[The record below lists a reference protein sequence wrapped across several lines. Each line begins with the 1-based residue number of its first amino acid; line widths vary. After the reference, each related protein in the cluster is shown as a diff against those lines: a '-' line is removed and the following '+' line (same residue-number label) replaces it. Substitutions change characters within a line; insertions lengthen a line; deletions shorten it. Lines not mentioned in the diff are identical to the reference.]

1 MNRPSRIEV
10 KSRRLMCGTRIA
22 FAHYFNRESIFC
34 RTSPGTVVK
43 TSRFSHFVVI
53 LLFERIHRDLC
64 GRASAHTTTKSIGQN
79 EHKFGGCHWS
89 ISVVKTKYIKLVTM
103 NVHKGVVESWWGVI
117 AARVVN
123 MNQSAPTALRST
135 RRLPRVIYI
144 FLRFSCNQK
153 NVNAPTRNDGVGE
166 TEVYNNHKQNIYSNR
181 YEGTI
186 TFECALALM
195 DVEMACLAAIAT
207 WFILIHII
215 IHKCASAVH
224 YVWMPGPLYKWI
236 DDTWTKCYDAS

>member
-1 MNRPSRIEV
+1 M
-10 KSRRLMCGTRIA
+10 
-22 FAHYFNRESIFC
+22 
-34 RTSPGTVVK
+34 
-43 TSRFSHFVVI
+43 
-53 LLFERIHRDLC
+53 
-64 GRASAHTTTKSIGQN
+64 
-79 EHKFGGCHWS
+79 
-89 ISVVKTKYIKLVTM
+89 
-103 NVHKGVVESWWGVI
+103 I

-207 WFILIHII
+207 
-215 IHKCASAVH
+215 
-224 YVWMPGPLYKWI
+224 
-236 DDTWTKCYDAS
+236 